1 MKLVSPARA
10 QALAGLGVRTVR
22 DLLTHFPRRYI
33 DLSKR
38 ETVAGARIGGS
49 CTIQGSVHE
58 VKLKRPRPNLTL
70 VEIAVVDAT
79 GVLMVTCFRQPWL
92 KDQLKPGMGIA
103 VAGKVEFDYGFKRMV
118 NPYIEQLGDGQMA
131 EGMIIPVHP
140 ACEKISAAWM
150 RRLVGNALDA
160 VQGCYDP
167 LPLDLRVRY
176 RLMARGAALSC
187 IHFPHAMEE
196 VAEARR
202 RLVYEELLLLELAL
216 MSQAAQRAVATGAS
230 PPRTWW
236 TARARLRSRTR
247 CRSSSPRS
255 RRRLVRISLRAWPR
269 RRPRTTC
276 CSATWAPA
284 RPPSPS
290 RLPRRQ
296 TRARRRRSWRPPRC
310 SRASMA
316 RRWEVVRRGRRHLG
330 PAHGFHADDERAR
343 LLARAAGAAS
353 ACSSAP
359 TPCSKTM
366 CASSA
371 SLAVIDEQQRFGVEQ
386 RAALLWPRRS
396 PDALYLTAT
405 PIPRTLALAVF
416 GDMTL
421 STSSTVPTTRAPHHA
436 RRVEKA
442 DQRRAYDAARGRLRG
457 EQVYV
462 VCPLIGQDAEARDKR
477 AGGRG
482 READEEAYEF
492 ASISIESDD
501 DFAGDNVTA
510 AARGVHLQQTV
521 FADWHVELLHGRM
534 KPADKA
540 GRHAGRFRDNETQ
553 VLVATTVIEVGVDAE
568 RHGHDRHG
576 RRPFRA
582 RSSIS
587 CAGAS
592 AAARSRRRCFW
603 SPPRNPD
610 AVPHAPCRHGEHD
623 DGFELAKYD
632 LSLRREGDILGNRQT
647 GRALKLVNVVRDG
660 AGSSGRACRCR
671 GYHGRR
677 GPQSP
682 IALALELH
690 RVFRARRPQDS
701 RYVSNRALW
710 RRGEAD
716 TYEDHRRSVPRAHAG
731 RTEGR
736 APAHH
741 RPRARG
747 AR

>member
-49 CTIQGSVHE
+49 CTIQGTVHE

-118 NPYIEQLGDGQMA
+118 NPYIEQLGDGQVA

-176 RLMARGAALSC
+176 RLMTRAAALSC
-187 IHFPHAMEE
+187 IHFPHTMEE
-196 VAEARR
+196 VTEARR

-216 MSQAAQRAVATGAS
+216 MSQAARRAAGAQPTAHVVDGPCAAALDCVMPFTLTEEQQQARADILARMAAPEAANHMLLGDVGTGKTAVAAFALAAVADTGAQAALMAPTEVLARQHAAS
-230 PPRTWW
+230 LGRWFDEVGVTWGLL
-236 TARARLRSRTR
+236 TGST
-247 CRSSSPRS
+247 P
-255 RRRLVRISLRAWPR
+255 
-269 RRPRTTC
+269 
-276 CSATWAPA
+276 
-284 RPPSPS
+284 
-290 RLPRRQ
+290 
-296 TRARRRRSWRPPRC
+296 
-310 SRASMA
+310 
-316 RRWEVVRRGRRHLG
+316 
-330 PAHGFHADDERAR
+330 DDERAR
-343 LLARAAGAAS
+343 LLEGTADGGICVLVGTHALLEPDVRFKRL
-353 ACSSAP
+353 
-359 TPCSKTM
+359 T
-366 CASSA
+366 
-371 SLAVIDEQQRFGVEQ
+371 LAVIDEQQRFGVEQ
-386 RAALLWPRRS
+386 RAALLS
-396 PDALYLTAT
+396 KGQAPDALYLTAT

-421 STSSTVPTTRAPHHA
+421 SYIKHRPNDSA
-436 RRVEKA
+436 RRATHVVSKA
-442 DQRRAYDAARGRLRG
+442 DQGRAYDAAREALARG

-492 ASISIESDD
+492 ASISIESDA

-510 AARGVHLQQTV
+510 ATKEASYLQQTV

-534 KPADKA
+534 KPADKDA
-540 GRHAGRFRDNETQ
+540 VMGRFRNNETQ
-553 VLVATTVIEVGVDAE
+553 VLVATTVIEVGVDVPNANIIVIENAE
-568 RHGHDRHG
+568 RYGLSALHQLRG
-576 RRPFRA
+576 RVGRGKGEA
-582 RSSIS
+582 YCVLIS
-587 CAGAS
+587 DHAT
-592 AAARSRRRCFW
+592 
-603 SPPRNPD
+603 D
-610 AVPHAPCRHGEHD
+610 AVKKRLSFLCHTN
-623 DGFELAKYD
+623 DGFEIAKFD
-632 LSLRREGDILGNRQT
+632 LETRGPGDFFGSRQHGLPTLRIADLMADS
-647 GRALKLVNVVRDG
+647 RALYAAQKE
-660 AGSSGRACRCR
+660 
-671 GYHGRR
+671 
-677 GPQSP
+677 
-682 IALALELH
+682 ALALVGADPALRSPGNAGLRRLAEEL
-690 RVFRARRPQDS
+690 FSGDT
-701 RYVSNRALW
+701 ALN
-710 RRGEAD
+710 
-716 TYEDHRRSVPRAHAG
+716 
-731 RTEGR
+731 
-736 APAHH
+736 
-741 RPRARG
+741 
-747 AR
+747 